1 MEKGKD
7 WQRLMGYRENP
18 RPGGRSARVQAA
30 VHQSVRDML
39 ATMDRADVTIPL
51 IAQRANVTPS
61 TIYRRWG
68 DLQALLADVAASR
81 LQPEGEPARI
91 GSARDD
97 LEAWVEQYADEM
109 ASGVGRRMLRDI
121 LSAADGANA
130 EKCSGYTQHQLAV
143 LIARAEET
151 GEPFPTQTELM
162 DHVISPIIYRIL
174 FDQAPGADYVRE
186 LIAKVMPEGA
196 LKGGSAGTSRATR

>member
-1 MEKGKD
+1 
-7 WQRLMGYRENP
+7 MGYRENP

-68 DLQALLADVAASR
+68 DLQQLLADVAASH
-81 LQPEGEPARI
+81 LQPEGEPASI
-91 GSARDD
+91 GSARED

-109 ASGVGRRMLRDI
+109 ASGVGRQMLRDV
-121 LSAADGANA
+121 LAAADSANA
-130 EKCSGYTQHQLAV
+130 EKCGTYTRYQLAV
-143 LIARAEET
+143 FIARAEKC
-151 GEPFPTQTELM
+151 GEPFPTLTELM

-174 FDQAPGADYVRE
+174 FDQAPDSDYVRR
-186 LIAKVMPEGA
+186 LVAKVMPA
-196 LKGGSAGTSRATR
+196 SAAGT

>member
-1 MEKGKD
+1 
-7 WQRLMGYRENP
+7 MGYRENP

-68 DLQALLADVAASR
+68 DLQELLADVAAAR
-81 LQPEGEPARI
+81 LRPEGEPATI
-91 GSARDD
+91 GSARED

-109 ASGVGRRMLRDI
+109 ASGVGRQMLRDI
-121 LSAADGANA
+121 LAAADSANA
-130 EKCSGYTQHQLAV
+130 EKCGTYTRYQLGV
-143 LIARAEET
+143 FIERAEKC
-151 GEPFPTQTELM
+151 GEPFPTLVDLM

-174 FDQAPGADYVRE
+174 FDQAPAPGYVCK
-186 LIAKVMPEGA
+186 LIAKVMPEDE
-196 LKGGSAGTSRATR
+196 SRT

>member
-1 MEKGKD
+1 MS
-7 WQRLMGYRENP
+7 YRENP

-68 DLQALLADVAASR
+68 DLQELLADVAAAR
-81 LQPEGEPARI
+81 LQQEGEPATI
-91 GSARDD
+91 GSARQD

-109 ASGVGRRMLRDI
+109 ASGVGRQMLRDI
-121 LSAADGANA
+121 LAAADSANA
-130 EKCSGYTQHQLAV
+130 EKCGTYTRYQLGV
-143 LIARAEET
+143 FIARAEKC
-151 GEPFPTQTELM
+151 GEPFPTLEELM

-174 FDQAPGADYVRE
+174 FDCLPDTGYVRGLIARVMPKGLPGA
-186 LIAKVMPEGA
+186 
-196 LKGGSAGTSRATR
+196 

>member
-1 MEKGKD
+1 MTDDDSRTTKGKD

-39 ATMDRADVTIPL
+39 ARMDRADITIPL
-51 IAQRANVTPS
+51 IAQHANVTPS

-68 DLQALLADVAASR
+68 DLQELLADVAAAR
-81 LQPEGEPARI
+81 LQPEGEPARV

-109 ASGVGRRMLRDI
+109 ASGVGRQMLRDI
-121 LSAADGANA
+121 LAATDSANA
-130 EKCSGYTQHQLAV
+130 EKCGTYTRYQLSV
-143 LIARAEET
+143 FIARAEKDR
-151 GEPFPTQTELM
+151 EPFPTLEELM

-174 FDQAPGADYVRE
+174 FDQMPAPNYVRD
-186 LIAKVMPEGA
+186 LIAKVM
-196 LKGGSAGTSRATR
+196 LKG

>member
-1 MEKGKD
+1 
-7 WQRLMGYRENP
+7 MGYRENP

-68 DLQALLADVAASR
+68 DLQKLLADVAASR

-91 GSARDD
+91 GSARED

-109 ASGVGRRMLRDI
+109 ASGVGRQLLRDV
-121 LSAADGANA
+121 LAVPDSANA
-130 EKCSGYTQHQLAV
+130 EKCGTYTRRQLSV
-143 LIARAEET
+143 FIARAEAA
-151 GEPFPTQTELM
+151 GEPFPTLVDLM
-162 DHVISPIIYRIL
+162 DHIISPIIYRIL
-174 FDQAPGADYVRE
+174 FDQAPDPDHVRK
-186 LIAKVMPEGA
+186 LVAKVMAE
-196 LKGGSAGTSRATR
+196 SRQSLMRG

>member
-1 MEKGKD
+1 
-7 WQRLMGYRENP
+7 MGYRENP

-68 DLQALLADVAASR
+68 DLQALLADVAASHLR
-81 LQPEGEPARI
+81 PEGEPASI
-91 GSARDD
+91 GSARED
-97 LEAWVEQYADEM
+97 LAAWVEQYADEM
-109 ASGVGRRMLRDI
+109 ASGLGRQMLRDV
-121 LSAADGANA
+121 LAAADSANA
-130 EKCSGYTQHQLAV
+130 EKCGTYMRCQLSV
-143 LIARAEET
+143 FIARAEACS
-151 GEPFPTQTELM
+151 EPFPTLTELM

-174 FDQAPGADYVRE
+174 FDQAPDSDYVRG
-186 LIAKVMPEGA
+186 LVTKVMPESTA
-196 LKGGSAGTSRATR
+196 RT

>member
-1 MEKGKD
+1 
-7 WQRLMGYRENP
+7 MGYRENP

-81 LQPEGEPARI
+81 LRPEGEPARI
-91 GSARDD
+91 GSARED

-109 ASGVGRRMLRDI
+109 ASGVGRQLLRDV
-121 LSAADGANA
+121 LAVPDSANA
-130 EKCSGYTQHQLAV
+130 EKCCTYTRCQLSV
-143 LIARAEET
+143 FIARAEAA
-151 GEPFPTQTELM
+151 GQSFPTLVELM

-174 FDQAPGADYVRE
+174 FDQAPGPDYVRK
-186 LIAKVMPEGA
+186 LVAKVMRENA
-196 LKGGSAGTSRATR
+196 VSA

>member
-1 MEKGKD
+1 
-7 WQRLMGYRENP
+7 MGYRENP

-68 DLQALLADVAASR
+68 DLQELFADVAASR
-81 LQPEGEPARI
+81 LRPEGEPAAI
-91 GSARDD
+91 GSPRED
-97 LEAWVEQYADEM
+97 LTAWVEQYADEM
-109 ASGVGRRMLRDI
+109 ASGVGRQMLRDI
-121 LSAADGANA
+121 LAAADSTNA
-130 EKCSGYTQHQLAV
+130 EKCGTYTRFQLSV
-143 LIARAEET
+143 FIARAET
-151 GEPFPTQTELM
+151 CGEPFPTLSDLM

-174 FDQAPGADYVRE
+174 FDEMPGPDYVRKLVE
-186 LIAKVMPEGA
+186 KVMPQQA
-196 LKGGSAGTSRATR
+196 LKA